1 MFTGSMTAL
10 ITPFNDGGID
20 EAALKALVRHQLD
33 NGTHGLVSVGTTG
46 EACTLTKLEYERVV
60 DIVAHEA
67 GGQVP
72 VIAGAGSNNP
82 EESKH
87 YAGLAAKAGANAVLH
102 VVGYYNRPNQ
112 EGIYQHFKSLHETTP
127 LPILAYNVPPRTII
141 DILPTTMARI
151 AELDS
156 VIGVK
161 DATADLARPLQE
173 RRLIKKDFCFLSGE
187 DPTAVAYNANGG
199 HGCISVSANVAPAL
213 CAQLQEACARYDFKT
228 ALQIQLRLMPLHQA
242 LFTEPS
248 PAGAKYACSLIG
260 LNNAQCRLPIVAL
273 RKNTKN
279 TIEAAMSSI
288 GLI

>member
-1 MFTGSMTAL
+1 M
-10 ITPFNDGGID
+10 I
-20 EAALKALVRHQLD
+20 LKAWR
-33 NGTHGLVSVGTTG
+33 S
-46 EACTLTKLEYERVV
+46 
-60 DIVAHEA
+60 
-67 GGQVP
+67 
-72 VIAGAGSNNP
+72 
-82 EESKH
+82 
-87 YAGLAAKAGANAVLH
+87 
-102 VVGYYNRPNQ
+102 
-112 EGIYQHFKSLHETTP
+112 
-127 LPILAYNVPPRTII
+127 
-141 DILPTTMARI
+141 

-213 CAQLQEACARYDFKT
+213 CAQLQEACAQYDFKT

-273 RKNTKN
+273 RQKTKN
-279 TIEAAMSSI
+279 TIEAAMSAI
-288 GLI
+288 GLL